1 MQFVKDG
8 PDIPERLLQKH
19 EEERVVFFC
28 GAGISRP
35 SGLPDFK
42 GLAER
47 LYCGIDRNP
56 AQEAAFIAKSFDTAI
71 GLLEQNIV
79 GGRDKVRRELA
90 KILSSAPNSNTNSVH
105 KDLLTLAMSSE
116 GRSRLVTTNF
126 DRLFEEAIDAGNR
139 SIDSYQAPFLPSLKK
154 VWKGLVYLHGRLPGE
169 KESENLDHLVLSSG
183 DFGLAYLTERWAARF
198 VSELLRNHHVCFVGY
213 GINDPMLRY
222 MLDALAADRLRG
234 ESPLEMFAFVG
245 YSDESKKK
253 EMANKWEAK
262 NVTPILY
269 RKRAERDDKYCGH
282 FFLYET
288 LREWAKTHRDGLRGK
303 ERIVVDIAKE
313 QPSATDKYNIDRM
326 LWALSDPSGLPAK
339 RFANSNPA
347 PSLDWLDVFP
357 DSFCE
362 SDHLTGWLVRHLDD
376 PKLLLWMVN
385 HSICSRHKLAR
396 KIDWHIS
403 RLAEFE
409 FERKGDKKLA
419 QIRANA
425 PMAIPCRSMR
435 VLWRL
440 FLIGRIKKARNPRDY
455 DYYNWQYRFAQD
467 GLTAGLRLELREML
481 APMVFLSEPCLELR
495 EMLASMMP
503 SNERKRLEGEI
514 NREPKRVNELV
525 DSKITLSAD
534 DIHYCLPG
542 NNNEHWIKA
551 SPELLPEFTSLLRDA
566 LDLLRDLGKADDKK
580 DLSFYDQPSIAEHPQ
595 NKRFRAWT
603 SLIDLTRDA
612 WLATSTQSPER
623 ARIEAGVW
631 QRMPYPLF
639 RRLAFFAAAQ
649 GEVIP
654 RRQALDW
661 LLADD
666 NWWLWALMTQRE
678 ALRLLVALAPKI
690 DKDELSILEQA
701 VLAGPPRAMYRD
713 DLELDQWAGVVDR
726 GIWLRL
732 AKIAHAGAT
741 LSPTAEKKL
750 NELSASNPQWE
761 IAKNEKDE
769 FSSWM
774 EVSWGGEQD
783 SAPVPRH
790 RRDLVEWLKRPLDAN
805 ERSRH
810 EGWRD
815 RCRETSSVAAC
826 ALIALAKEGVW
837 SPPIY
842 ARWSEALQA
851 WSGDKPIRSPWRYV
865 GPILAAAPDEAL
877 RHLAHAIGLW
887 LRKIAKDFSGREEC
901 FFDLAKRIL
910 TVEHQDVVFTDE
922 TVTRAINHPVGQI
935 ADALLIRWH
944 RKPLKEGQGLPDAF
958 KAIFADLCLTKI
970 EKYRHGRVLLASR
983 VGTLFRVDRKWTE
996 ENLLPLFDWGNET
1009 EACAAWEG
1017 FLWSPDLY
1025 PPLFRMDA
1033 FGRGFLDAA
1042 RHYESLGEYGRKYAS
1057 VLTIVALD
1065 SRDTFTG
1072 EELRGAVRQLPV
1084 SGLECASRKLVDA
1097 LQAAGERRDN
1107 YWKNRVVPYLDDIWP
1122 QTLNKKSSLIE
1133 ENFGYLCIAARDAF
1147 PDALRHL
1154 SDWLTRGDSDLLVRQ
1169 LHKANLCAQF
1179 PGESLDFLDK
1189 VVDDKRAW
1197 LPNDLADCLHS
1208 ICGKKSALANDLR
1221 FKRLANFL
1229 RRHGEWQE

>member
-1 MQFVKDG
+1 MQFVKGG
-8 PDIPERLLQKH
+8 PDIPKRLLQAH
-19 EEERVVFFC
+19 EKERVVFFC
-28 GAGISRP
+28 GAGISCP
-35 SGLPDFK
+35 SGLPDFECLVK
-42 GLAER
+42 R
-47 LYCGIDRNP
+47 LYLYYGIDRDPTLN
-56 AQEAAFIAKSFDTAI
+56 AKPFDAEI
-71 GLLEQNIV
+71 DWLEQNIV
-79 GGRDKVRRELA
+79 GGRDSVRRELA

-105 KDLLTLAMSSE
+105 KDLLTLATSSE

-126 DRLFEEAIDAGNR
+126 DRLFEEAIAAGNR
-139 SIDSYQAPFLPSLKK
+139 SIDSHQAPRLPMLEKC
-154 VWKGLVYLHGRLPGE
+154 WEGLVYLHGRLPGE
-169 KESENLDHLVLSSG
+169 KKSKAPDHLVLSSG
-183 DFGLAYLTERWAARF
+183 DFGVAYLTERWAARF

-222 MLDALAADRLRG
+222 ALAADRLRG
-234 ESPLEMFAFVG
+234 ESSLEMFAFGG
-245 YSDESKKK
+245 YSDESERVAK
-253 EMANKWEAK
+253 ANEWKAK

-269 RKRAERDDKYCGH
+269 RKQEAELDDKYHGH

-288 LREWAKTHRDGLRGK
+288 LREWAKIHRDGLRGK
-303 ERIVVDIAKE
+303 ERIVVDIAKK
-313 QPSATDKYNIDRM
+313 QPSATDKCDIDRM

-357 DSFCE
+357 DSDFCE
-362 SDHLTGWLVRHLDD
+362 SDHLTDWLVRHLDD

-385 HSICSRHKLAR
+385 HRICSRHKLAQ
-396 KIDWHIS
+396 KIDWWIS
-403 RLAEFE
+403 RLAR
-409 FERKGDKKLA
+409 FEREGDKKLA

-440 FLIGRIKKARNPRDY
+440 FLIGRIKKARNPCDY

-467 GLTAGLRLELREML
+467 GLTAGSRLELREML
-481 APMVFLSEPCLELR
+481 APMVFLSEPRLELR

-503 SNERKRLEGEI
+503 LNERKRLEGEI

-525 DSKITLSAD
+525 DSEITLSAG

-551 SPELLPEFTSLLRDA
+551 SPKLLPEFTSLLRDA
-566 LDLLRDLGKADDKK
+566 LDLLRDLGEADDKK

-603 SLIDLTRDA
+603 ALIDVTRDA

-639 RRLAFFAAAQ
+639 RRLAFFAAAHS
-649 GEVIP
+649 EVIP

-666 NWWLWALMTQRE
+666 NWWLWESATRRE

-713 DLELDQWAGVVDR
+713 DLELDQWAGIVDC

-741 LSPTAEKKL
+741 LSPTAAKKL
-750 NELSASNPQWE
+750 NELSESNPQWE
-761 IAKNEKDE
+761 IAKDERDE

-774 EVSWGGEQD
+774 EISWGGEQD
-783 SAPVPRH
+783 FASVPRR
-790 RRDLVEWLKRPLDAN
+790 RRDLVEWLKRPPDVN

-810 EGWRD
+810 DGWRD
-815 RCRETSSVAAC
+815 QCRKTPSVAAC

-837 SPPIY
+837 SPLIY

-851 WSGDKPIRSPWRYV
+851 WSRDKPIRSPWRYV

-877 RHLAHAIGLW
+877 RHLAHAIGWW
-887 LRKIAKDFSGREEC
+887 LREIAKDFSGREEC
-901 FFDLAKRIL
+901 FFALAKRIL
-910 TVEHQDVVFTDE
+910 TVEHQDGVFNDE
-922 TVTRAINHPVGQI
+922 TVMHAINHPVGQI
-935 ADALLIRWH
+935 TEALLIRWH
-944 RKPLKEGQGLPDAF
+944 RNPLKEGQGLPDSF
-958 KAIFADLCLTKI
+958 KSIFTDLCLTKI

-983 VGTLFRVDRKWTE
+983 VVTLFRVDRKWTE
-996 ENLLPLFDWGNET
+996 EKLLPLFDWRNET
-1009 EACAAWEG
+1009 EACAAWVG
-1017 FLWSPDLY
+1017 FLWSPGLY
-1025 PPLFRMDA
+1025 LPLWRVDA
-1033 FGRGFLDAA
+1033 FRRGFLDAA
-1042 RHYESLGEYGRKYAS
+1042 RHYESLGEHGGQYAS

-1072 EELRGAVRQLPV
+1072 EELRGAIHQLPV

-1097 LQAAGERRDN
+1097 LQEAGERRDN
-1107 YWKNRVVPYLDDIWP
+1107 YWKNRVVPYLRYIWP
-1122 QTLNKKSSLIE
+1122 QTRDKTSSLIE

-1147 PDALRHL
+1147 PDALRCL
-1154 SDWLTRGDSDLLVRQ
+1154 SAWLTRGDSDLLVRR

-1179 PGESLDFLDK
+1179 PEESLDFLDK
-1189 VVDDKRAW
+1189 VVDDKRGW
-1197 LPNDLADCLHS
+1197 SPNNLADCLHS
-1208 ICGKKSALANDLR
+1208 IRGKKSALANDSR
-1221 FKRLANFL
+1221 FKRLTNFL
-1229 RRHGEWQE
+1229 RRHGGWQE

>member
-42 GLAER
+42 CLAKR
-47 LYCGIDRNP
+47 LYLYCGSDRDP
-56 AQEAAFIAKSFDTAI
+56 AQKAAFDAELFDTAI

-79 GGRDKVRRELA
+79 GGRDTVRRELA
-90 KILSSAPNSNTNSVH
+90 KILSSAPNPNPNSVH
-105 KDLLTLAMSSE
+105 KDLLTLATSSE

-154 VWKGLVYLHGRLPGE
+154 FWKGLVYLHGRLPGE

-234 ESPLEMFAFVG
+234 ESSLEMFAFGG
-245 YSDESKKK
+245 YSDESERAAK
-253 EMANKWEAK
+253 ANEWKAK

-269 RKRAERDDKYCGH
+269 RKQEAERGDKYHGH

-303 ERIVVDIAKE
+303 ERIVVDIAKK
-313 QPSATDKYNIDRM
+313 QPSATDKFDIDRM
-326 LWALSDPSGLPAK
+326 LWALSDSSESPAK

-362 SDHLTGWLVRHLDD
+362 SDHITDWLVRHLDD

-403 RLAEFE
+403 RLAG
-409 FERKGDKKLA
+409 FEREDDKKLA

-425 PMAIPCRSMR
+425 PMAIPCPSMR

-440 FLIGRIKKARNPRDY
+440 FLIGRVKKARNPRDY
-455 DYYNWQYRFAQD
+455 VDFKHWQDRFAQD
-467 GLTAGLRLELREML
+467 GLTAGSRLELREML
-481 APMVFLSEPCLELR
+481 APIVSLSK
-495 EMLASMMP
+495 MFASMAP
-503 SNERKRLEGEI
+503 LNERKRLEGEI

-525 DSKITLSAD
+525 DSEITLSTDD
-534 DIHYCLPG
+534 DIHYCLPD
-542 NNNEHWIKA
+542 NNSEYWIKA

-566 LDLLRDLGKADDKK
+566 LDLLRDLGKADDKN

-595 NKRFRAWT
+595 NKKFRAWT
-603 SLIDLTRDA
+603 ALIDLTRDA
-612 WLATSTQSPER
+612 WLATNTQSPER
-623 ARIEAGVW
+623 ARIEADVW

-666 NWWLWALMTQRE
+666 NWWLWESETRRE

-690 DKDELSILEQA
+690 DKDELSMLEQA
-701 VLAGPPRAMYRD
+701 VLAGPPRAMYSD
-713 DLELDQWAGVVDR
+713 DRELDR
-726 GIWLRL
+726 GIWLLL

-741 LSPTAEKKL
+741 LSPTAKKKL
-750 NELSASNPQWE
+750 NELSESNPQWE
-761 IAKNEKDE
+761 ITKDE
-769 FSSWM
+769 RDEFPFWM
-774 EVSWGGEQD
+774 EEVSWGGEQD
-783 SAPVPRH
+783 SVPVPRR
-790 RRDLVEWLKRPLDAN
+790 RRDLIEWLKRPSDAN
-805 ERSRH
+805 ERPRH
-810 EGWRD
+810 GGWRD
-815 RCRETSSVAAC
+815 RCRKTPSVAAC

-837 SPPIY
+837 SPPIC

-851 WSGDKPIRSPWRYV
+851 WSIDKSIRSPWRYV

-877 RHLAHAIGLW
+877 RDLAREIGLW

-901 FFDLAKRIL
+901 FFALAKRIL

-944 RKPLKEGQGLPDAF
+944 RKPLTEEQGLPDAF
-958 KAIFADLCLTKI
+958 KSIFADLCLTKI

-996 ENLLPLFDWGNET
+996 EKLLPLFDWRNET

-1042 RHYESLGEYGRKYAS
+1042 RHYESLGKHGRKYAS

-1065 SRDTFTG
+1065 SRDTFTV
-1072 EELRGAVRQLPV
+1072 EELRGAVHRLPV
-1084 SGLECASRKLVDA
+1084 SGLECASRMLVNA

-1107 YWKNRVVPYLDDIWP
+1107 YWKNRVVPYLRDIWP
-1122 QTLNKKSSLIE
+1122 WTLDKKSSPIE
-1133 ENFGYLCIAARDAF
+1133 ENFGYLCVAAQGAF
-1147 PDALRHL
+1147 PDALKRL
-1154 SDWLTRGDSDLLVRQ
+1154 SDWLTRGDSDLLVRR

-1179 PGESLDFLDK
+1179 PEESLDFLDK
-1189 VVDDKRAW
+1189 VVDDKRDW
-1197 LPNDLADCLHS
+1197 SPNNLADCMHS
-1208 ICGKKSALANDLR
+1208 ICGKKSALANDSR
-1221 FKRLANFL
+1221 FKRLTNFL
-1229 RRHGEWQE
+1229 RRHGEWQG